1 MYNSQVKNTIIFCLM
16 PNYEL
21 YIVNCELSLPPWL
34 FDLKQSNH
42 LVYIHTAGCTY
53 NHGDS
58 NKLRDILAVHHISI
72 TTTQSDATAVI
83 VNTCIVIA
91 KTEREM
97 LRLFQEIT
105 KQEKALYIT
114 GCMPA
119 VQREEILQV
128 CSPIF
133 IMPDEIRF
141 LHTHLHT
148 HIETLSSRTDSDA
161 CQAVAIVQIAH
172 GCLGTCRYCLTR
184 YARGPLISVP
194 VEQICSEVALAVSNG
209 AVEIQLTAQD
219 VSAYGIDRTGHSELA
234 FLLHAIAE
242 VPGDFRVRVGMMNP
256 KTLHPVA
263 REVAAAFSHTKIFS
277 FVHIPVQAGT
287 DHLLAAMDR
296 GYTVSTFLDII
307 HIFEQIIPEFLIG
320 TDIIIGFP
328 GESEDDIAALL
339 SLIQTIKP
347 YRLNVTRYSKRKGTP
362 AYQEYDMPD
371 RFKKNRS
378 RKIVAAFHALRSEC
392 NQMLIGKD
400 FKVFITEKNRKGGVM
415 ARTDAYHAVVIPSP
429 GSLLCGDRETVKII
443 GEKVHYLV
451 GNALNK

>member
-1 MYNSQVKNTIIFCLM
+1 MH
-16 PNYEL
+16 
-21 YIVNCELSLPPWL
+21 CELSLPPWL
-34 FDLKQSNH
+34 LDLKQSNH

-58 NKLRDILAVHHISI
+58 NKLRDILAVHQISI
-72 TTTQSDATAVI
+72 TATLSDATAVI

-97 LRLFQEIT
+97 IRIFREIT
-105 KQEKALYIT
+105 EQGKALYIT

-119 VQREEILQV
+119 VRREEILQI

-133 IMPDEIRF
+133 IIPEEIRS

-148 HIETLSSRTDSDA
+148 HIETLSSKTNSDT

-184 YARGPLISVP
+184 YARGPLLSVP
-194 VEQICSEVALAVSNG
+194 VEQICSEVALAASNG

-219 VSAYGIDRTGHSELA
+219 VSAYGMDRTGCSELA
-234 FLLHAIAE
+234 FLLHAIADI
-242 VPGDFRVRVGMMNP
+242 PGDFRIRVGMMNP
-256 KTLHPVA
+256 KTLYPVA

-277 FVHIPVQAGT
+277 FAHIPVQAGT
-287 DHLLAAMDR
+287 NHLLAAMDR
-296 GYTVSTFLDII
+296 GYTLSAFLEVIQ
-307 HIFEQIIPEFLIG
+307 IFKQMIPDLLIG
-320 TDIIIGFP
+320 TDVIIGFP
-328 GESEDDIAALL
+328 GESENDIDALL
-339 SLIQTIKP
+339 SLIQAIKP
-347 YRLNVTRYSKRKGTP
+347 YRLNVTRYSKRNGTP

-378 RKIVAAFHALRSEC
+378 RKIIAAFHAMRSEC
-392 NQMLIGKD
+392 NQILIGREYN
-400 FKVFITEKNRKGGVM
+400 VFITEQNKKESVM
-415 ARTDAYHAVVIPSP
+415 ARTDAYHAVVIPSS
-429 GSLLCGDRETVKII
+429 GDLSCGDRETVEII

-451 GNALNK
+451 GKSLNK